1 MPNHTLKSFDADIQ
15 NVRSTLTTM
24 GQLASQQFRRA
35 VLAFCHDQIE
45 HVPLIETDERTV
57 NSLHLQVDELC
68 QLAITRHHPT
78 AVDLR
83 ELVSALHSVHDLER
97 IGDEAKKIGRCA
109 IRIHALDVRETLPLS
124 SIETMA
130 EQAHLVLER
139 ALNAF
144 IQHDAGLASSVAAM
158 DIEVNRH
165 RDALVSGLKI
175 QMSQNSH
182 AIPILLGLIFVVQSI
197 ERVGDHAKSLAENV
211 IHTIEG
217 IDIRHRKPL

>member
-1 MPNHTLKSFDADIQ
+1 MSNHTLKSFDADIQ

-35 VLAFCHDQIE
+35 KLAFCHDQID
-45 HVPLIETDERTV
+45 HVPLIETDEKLV
-57 NSLHLQVDELC
+57 NALHLQVDELC

-83 ELVSALHSVHDLER
+83 ELVSALHAVHDLER

-109 IRIHALDVRETLPLS
+109 IRIHGLEVRKTLPLVA
-124 SIETMA
+124 IETMA
-130 EQAHLVLER
+130 DQALLVLER
-139 ALNAF
+139 ALDAF
-144 IQHDAGLASSVAAM
+144 IQHDAVLASSVSAM
-158 DIEVNRH
+158 DIEVNRQ
-165 RDALVSGLKI
+165 RDALISGLKI
-175 QMSQNSH
+175 QMSQNPND
-182 AIPILLGLIFVVQSI
+182 IPTLLGLIFVVQSI
-197 ERVGDHAKSLAENV
+197 ERIGDHAKSLAESV